1 MRGKAA
7 QTLCFPK
14 EECCLAKETK
24 TNVMRILDRAKIP
37 YRHYSHEHEEGAV
50 DGVSVAR
57 LLGRNPAQVYKTLV
71 TRGAGGGFF
80 VFVIP
85 VQEELDLK
93 AAARAVGEKSV
104 SMLHVNELLP
114 TTGYVRGGCS
124 PIGMKKQFPTVVDE
138 SCLSF
143 DTIIFSGGR
152 IGAQVEVAPA
162 DLLRLVGGS
171 TAPVA
176 IGGEA

>member
-1 MRGKAA
+1 M
-7 QTLCFPK
+7 
-14 EECCLAKETK
+14 AKETK

-37 YRHYSHEHEEGAV
+37 YRHYSYEHEEGAV

-57 LLGRNPAQVYKTLV
+57 LLGQNPAQVYKTLV

-104 SMLHVNELLP
+104 SMLHVNELLRHDGL
-114 TTGYVRGGCS
+114 TCAAAARR
-124 PIGMKKQFPTVVDE
+124 
-138 SCLSF
+138 
-143 DTIIFSGGR
+143 SG
-152 IGAQVEVAPA
+152 
-162 DLLRLVGGS
+162 
-171 TAPVA
+171 
-176 IGGEA
+176 